1 MVVDQVNVGLQQSFK
16 EVMSNV
22 CTPVSVVTT
31 IVDGRPHG
39 TTVSAFASLSMSP
52 PMVLVALDEHSDLL
66 AAVQTTRR
74 FGVNILASEQAELA
88 SKFATKGQG
97 KFDGVAWAENE
108 GLPQLDDG
116 HGWLACE
123 AVEFITGGD
132 HVVVIGTVV
141 VAETTQLSPLT
152 YYQRSFGTHK
162 VLGGQS

>member
-1 MVVDQVNVGLQQSFK
+1 MVVDQVMVGLQQSFR

-52 PMVLVALDEHSDLL
+52 PMVLVALDEHSNLL
-66 AAVQTTRR
+66 SAVQGTRG

-88 SKFATKGQG
+88 SRFATKGQD
-97 KFDGVAWAENE
+97 KFDGVAWTENE
-108 GLPQLDDG
+108 GLPRLDDG

-123 AVEFITGGD
+123 VVELITGGD
-132 HVVVIGTVV
+132 HVVVIGTVS

-152 YYQRSFGTHK
+152 YYQRGFGTHQ